1 MSRELIASE
10 LESFLALE
18 WSDIAPRLTSPVR
31 TCLERVLE
39 TQNGADLSLED
50 SYALANSE
58 GDDLLG
64 LLVASNILR
73 AELVGNI
80 VTYVVNRNINFTNI
94 CFVGCK
100 FCAFSRGPR
109 ESDTYFLTPDDVA
122 QKAKEAWELGATEVC
137 IQGGLPHGL
146 PAFYYRDILRAVKNV
161 TPRMHIHAF
170 SPMEIVYGVEL
181 TGMPLEDYL
190 RMLRDNG
197 LDTLP
202 GTAAEILDDQV
213 RNILSRNKLSTE
225 QWIEVIKTAHRCG
238 IRTTSTLMYGHVE
251 TTNHWVDQILLL
263 RNIQRETGGLTEF
276 VPLGF
281 VHQNTLLFHQGL
293 ARSGPSLAEHLKI
306 HALSRVMLA
315 GSINN
320 IQVSWVK
327 LNRKLSQLC
336 LHAGA
341 NDYGGTLM
349 EENIS
354 REAGATAGQ
363 YTSPEDFQSMILEM
377 GRIPAERNTTYT
389 RINIKQHPEQFTS
402 EQLLEPEFA

>member
-1 MSRELIASE
+1 VVRALPPSE
-10 LESFLALE
+10 LENFPSLNWTE
-18 WSDIAPRLTSPVR
+18 VAPRLTPEVR
-31 TCLERVLE
+31 SALE
-39 TQNGADLSLED
+39 TVLVSLDGASLTREQGLR
-50 SYALANSE
+50 LANCD

-64 LLVASNILR
+64 LLVAANDLR
-73 AELVGNI
+73 AELAGNI

-109 ESDTYFLTPDDVA
+109 EHDTYFLSLDQVA
-122 QKAKEAWELGATEVC
+122 QKAIEAWKIGAREVC
-137 IQGGLPHGL
+137 IQGGLPHDL
-146 PAFYYRDILRAVKNV
+146 PPFYYRDILRAVKQAV
-161 TPRMHIHAF
+161 PGMHCHAF

-181 TGMPLEDYL
+181 TGMPLADYL
-190 RMLRDNG
+190 QMLRDNG

-213 RNILSRNKLSTE
+213 RNILSRNKLSTA
-225 QWIEVIKTAHRCG
+225 QWKEVITTAHRLG
-238 IRTTSTLMYGHVE
+238 IRSTSTLMYGHVE
-251 TTNHWVDQILLL
+251 TLEHWVDQLLLL
-263 RNIQRETGGLTEF
+263 REIQEQTGGFTEF

-293 ARSGPSLAEHLKI
+293 ARSGPTIAEHLKI
-306 HALSRVMLA
+306 HALARILLA

-327 LNRKLSQLC
+327 LNRKLSQIC
-336 LHAGA
+336 MHAGA

-363 YTSPEDFQSMILEM
+363 YTSPEEFQALILEA
-377 GRIPAERNTTYT
+377 GRIPAERNTTYS
-389 RINIKQHPEQFTS
+389 RIKIKAPIATLCS
-402 EQLLEPEFA
+402 EQALVAEFA